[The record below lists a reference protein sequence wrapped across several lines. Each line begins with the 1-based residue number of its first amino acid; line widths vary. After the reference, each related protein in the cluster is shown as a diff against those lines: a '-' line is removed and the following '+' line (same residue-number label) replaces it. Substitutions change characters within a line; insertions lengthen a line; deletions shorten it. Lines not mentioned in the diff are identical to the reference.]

1 MDRTRLTLLSLV
13 LALALFLALNLFTS
27 VGLRGLRTDLTE
39 GGLYTLSDGTR
50 STLAKLEEPV
60 DVTLYWTETLT
71 SEENPLLHTYARRVR
86 ELLEEY
92 EANADGNLRLAV
104 VEPLAF
110 SEEEDDALAAG
121 LQGPPIDNAG
131 NRLFLG
137 MVARNAVDAT
147 ETIPFFDPSREAF
160 LEYDLT
166 RALTRL
172 GDQGLAT
179 VGIISSLPVAG
190 GAPAAPGQPAA
201 PAWAIWDFLSQ
212 TLQMRDL
219 GAAATEIPEDVD
231 VLMVIH
237 PKELT
242 EETLYAI
249 DQFALAGGRLM
260 AFVDPFSIFD
270 ESAAGPM
277 GMGGDRSSNLERL
290 FGAWGVEM
298 TNSQVVGDSESADAA
313 QGNDGRPVRCPIVM
327 RLEGDSLNADDLAT
341 RGLAAVMS
349 FGAGDLRLRDD
360 APLTGSPLLTT
371 SAEGGGLVDASM
383 LQFGFD
389 PAQIADAFAPD
400 GQQRTI
406 AMRLSGE
413 APTAFPA
420 GPPGLAEGEAIPEGH
435 LAASTEPFNAIVVSD
450 VDLLHEYLWA
460 RRRQMLGMT
469 FIEPVN
475 SNGTLVTNAVD
486 NLTGSSD
493 LISLRSR
500 QEQRRPFTLKDELE
514 RAADE
519 RFRARYEEY
528 NAQLEATEQRI
539 AELQKPS
546 PDGSLVFS
554 EEQQAELDT
563 LFGERDQLRKD
574 LRKVRY
580 DLNADID
587 GLGQRLQLLNVLVL
601 PGLVL
606 VVGLVLVL
614 GRGARRRAA

>member
-13 LALALFLALNLFTS
+13 LALAMILALNLFTS

-201 PAWAIWDFLSQ
+201 PAWAIWDFQ

-219 GAAATEIPEDVD
+219 GAAATDPEDVD

-237 PKELT
+237 PKELS
-242 EETLYAI
+242 EETPTPSTSLGS
-249 DQFALAGGRLM
+249 AGAHGLRRL
-260 AFVDPFSIFD
+260 VHLRR
-270 ESAAGPM
+270 ERGGPM

-290 FGAWGVEM
+290 FCAWG
-298 TNSQVVGDSESADAA
+298 
-313 QGNDGRPVRCPIVM
+313 
-327 RLEGDSLNADDLAT
+327 
-341 RGLAAVMS
+341 
-349 FGAGDLRLRDD
+349 
-360 APLTGSPLLTT
+360 
-371 SAEGGGLVDASM
+371 
-383 LQFGFD
+383 
-389 PAQIADAFAPD
+389 
-400 GQQRTI
+400 
-406 AMRLSGE
+406 
-413 APTAFPA
+413 
-420 GPPGLAEGEAIPEGH
+420 
-435 LAASTEPFNAIVVSD
+435 
-450 VDLLHEYLWA
+450 
-460 RRRQMLGMT
+460 
-469 FIEPVN
+469 
-475 SNGTLVTNAVD
+475 
-486 NLTGSSD
+486 
-493 LISLRSR
+493 SR
-500 QEQRRPFTLKDELE
+500 
-514 RAADE
+514 
-519 RFRARYEEY
+519 
-528 NAQLEATEQRI
+528 
-539 AELQKPS
+539 
-546 PDGSLVFS
+546 
-554 EEQQAELDT
+554 
-563 LFGERDQLRKD
+563 
-574 LRKVRY
+574 
-580 DLNADID
+580 
-587 GLGQRLQLLNVLVL
+587 
-601 PGLVL
+601 
-606 VVGLVLVL
+606 
-614 GRGARRRAA
+614 